1 MQVSKKPTDPA
12 DTFEKRRRWKAHL
25 AMVNVES
32 VSKKNKV
39 SAFFV
44 KTGRKKLSGKKY
56 QNMPLNWMV
65 FHPLVLKYKDCQADS
80 IVYPLPSKK
89 NPRMKFSS
97 LITRRKKTF
106 RRPKDG
112 KMKDQEPVVVFKQ
125 KMDASDH

>member
-1 MQVSKKPTDPA
+1 MQVSKKPKDPA

-39 SAFFV
+39 SAFFD
-44 KTGRKKLSGKKY
+44 KTGRKKRSGKKY

-89 NPRMKFSS
+89 
-97 LITRRKKTF
+97 TREWNFHR
-106 RRPKDG
+106 
-112 KMKDQEPVVVFKQ
+112 
-125 KMDASDH
+125 